1 MTESNWSVPVRLL
14 EDLARSLGHSVS
26 EVVPGEAQLHLLNA
40 QRELLLAVAI
50 TIEHNTARRHD
61 EPAPRTRRGSTAKRR
76 SASKASGTRRRR
88 GAPDRPQP
96 IAVD

>member
-50 TIEHNTARRHD
+50 TIEHNTARRHA
-61 EPAPRTRRGSTAKRR
+61 EPAPRRRSGTSKRRPASKPSTA
-76 SASKASGTRRRR
+76 RRRR
-88 GAPDRPQP
+88 PAAVRPQP